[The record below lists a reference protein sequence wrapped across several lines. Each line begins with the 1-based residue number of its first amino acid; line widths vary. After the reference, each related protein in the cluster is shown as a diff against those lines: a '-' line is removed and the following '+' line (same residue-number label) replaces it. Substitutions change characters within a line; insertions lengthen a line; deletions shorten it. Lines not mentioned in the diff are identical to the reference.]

1 MKKQLTLIAALVGIG
16 SSSALAYDGQVT
28 FLGHDG
34 LNLGNGSGGAFRL
47 NLDSQ
52 TSGAG
57 VATGYSIP
65 GSVSAGAG
73 KFLAFCVEK
82 SETIGEGQYNFNV
95 NTAAVGGGLG
105 GVNGSDPLSIQTQY
119 LFRQFIDGNL
129 DNLTAGNPL
138 PDFTY
143 DNTGGNDLQDA
154 IWFLEG
160 EINSAGNGQYLVDLA
175 NTYAQNVEYGVRVL
189 NVYTLAGERAQDM
202 LVVVPEPSTYIA
214 GGLALLPLLFGLRS
228 RLSRK

>member
-16 SSSALAYDGQVT
+16 ASSAFAYDGQVT

-52 TSGAG
+52 TSGG
-57 VATGYSIP
+57 PVKTGYSIP
-65 GSVSAGAG
+65 GSVSTGAG

-82 SETIGEGQYNFNV
+82 SETIGGGQYNFNV
-95 NTAAVGGGLG
+95 NTAAVEGGGG
-105 GVNGSDPLSIQTQY
+105 AVSGSDPLSIQTQY
-119 LFRQFIDGNL
+119 LFRQFVDGQL
-129 DNLTAGNPL
+129 DDLTGPS
-138 PDFTY
+138 PKFTY
-143 DNTGGNDLQDA
+143 DNTGGNALQEA
-154 IWFLEG
+154 IWFLEE
-160 EINSAGNGQYLVDLA
+160 EISSAGAGQYLVDLA
-175 NTYAQNVEYGVRVL
+175 IANAQNIEYGVRVL
-189 NVYTLAGERAQDM
+189 NVYTLNGDRAQDM

>member
-34 LNLGNGSGGAFRL
+34 LGLGDGSGGAFRL

-52 TSGAG
+52 ISGTT
-57 VATGYSIP
+57 VQTGYSIP
-65 GSVSAGAG
+65 GSVSTGAG

-95 NTAAVGGGLG
+95 NTAAVGGGNG
-105 GVNGSDPLSIQTQY
+105 GVNGSDPISIQTQY

-129 DNLTAGNPL
+129 DDLTGPAPK
-138 PDFTY
+138 FTY
-143 DNTGGNDLQDA
+143 DDVGGNDLQAA
-154 IWFLEG
+154 IWFLEE
-160 EINSAGNGQYLVDLA
+160 EISTAGTGQYLVDLA
-175 NTYAQNVEYGVRVL
+175 IANAQDIEYGVRVL
-189 NVYTLAGERAQDM
+189 NVYTLTGERAQDM

-214 GGLALLPLLFGLRS
+214 GGLALLPLMFGLRS